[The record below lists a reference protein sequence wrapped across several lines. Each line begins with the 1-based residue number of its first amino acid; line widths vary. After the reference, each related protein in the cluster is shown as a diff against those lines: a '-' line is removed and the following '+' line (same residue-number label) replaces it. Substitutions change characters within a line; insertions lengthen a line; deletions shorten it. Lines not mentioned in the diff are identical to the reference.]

1 MAPQGALMVND
12 YWSGAPDATKRS
24 GGDYPE
30 SHLQRIDLLGGEID
44 AATGKA
50 IGAPGDR
57 ALLAYPETAIVTSQ
71 GQSGAPV
78 QVECE
83 GEGNGWNTI
92 AIHVGNVPQD
102 RKNYATLITENMFLD
117 FVLPGLLELGDQ
129 YGKGK
134 KPVVGVFQDARAA
147 LAKRYKEKSD
157 ARAVVRQQM
166 QTIVDQ
172 RVLRASE

>member
-1 MAPQGALMVND
+1 MVND
-12 YWSGAPDATKRS
+12 YWGGADDAARRA
-24 GGDYPE
+24 GDPYPE
-30 SHLQRIDLLGGEID
+30 NHLQRIDLFGGEVD
-44 AATGKA
+44 AETGKA
-50 IGAPGDR
+50 LGAPGDR
-57 ALLAYPETAIVTSQ
+57 ALLAYPETAIVTAQ

-78 QVECE
+78 QVECP

-92 AIHVGNVPQD
+92 AIHVGNVPAD

-134 KPVVGVFQDARAA
+134 KNVVGVFQDARTA

-172 RVLRASE
+172 RVLKASEQKFRAL